1 MKNIKIIFFNIFLLI
16 TCLNCSENIIV
27 NDELTDI
34 IDQYPL
40 SNTRYFITVNSLG
53 KTSDTI
59 LIEKI
64 KTDDF
69 GKVLY
74 IEQYFPKNPEIKNW
88 KYFDL
93 LTGEVFYEEEINL
106 ESGKRSFY
114 QVVRDKNRNRLW
126 TELISWNQNQP
137 EFKDTMK
144 ISYEKTSDDKTRL
157 DKLIGKSQDGSRFKT
172 IFFDKNKNPIQE
184 IELFNGDTTET
195 INLTYN
201 QDGDLVKKIFTSN
214 NIFLNLNIKEIYN
227 YSNKKILNKQTFR
240 KVEKTYELE
249 NSMEYFYDSNGNL
262 KKIKLIDHFTN
273 KLDSMVIFNKIG

>member
-1 MKNIKIIFFNIFLLI
+1 MQLPRQRRAVLCNIHKPLIINRLKNIKIIFFNIFLLI

-106 ESGKRSFY
+106 ESGKRSFA
-114 QVVRDKNRNRLW
+114 KLLE
-126 TELISWNQNQP
+126 T
-137 EFKDTMK
+137 
-144 ISYEKTSDDKTRL
+144 KT
-157 DKLIGKSQDGSRFKT
+157 G
-172 IFFDKNKNPIQE
+172 
-184 IELFNGDTTET
+184 
-195 INLTYN
+195 
-201 QDGDLVKKIFTSN
+201 
-214 NIFLNLNIKEIYN
+214 
-227 YSNKKILNKQTFR
+227 
-240 KVEKTYELE
+240 
-249 NSMEYFYDSNGNL
+249 
-262 KKIKLIDHFTN
+262 IDYG
-273 KLDSMVIFNKIG
+273 LS